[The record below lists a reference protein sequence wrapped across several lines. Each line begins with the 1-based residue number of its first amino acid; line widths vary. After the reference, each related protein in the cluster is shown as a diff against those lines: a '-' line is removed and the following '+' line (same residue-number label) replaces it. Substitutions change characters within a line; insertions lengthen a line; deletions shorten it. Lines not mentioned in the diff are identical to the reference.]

1 MLNDND
7 IITINISIFQ
17 KQLALFNNVDISP
30 NNFKKRQELE
40 SSFSCFSTN
49 NEHNIS
55 DWTEKKSYNCKY
67 WKDNNRHCVAP
78 KSNNRLHI
86 LPLNFTE
93 EDKSRK
99 RFIGFMNK
107 LTESNA
113 LTILPQIEQEISNST
128 QKDVLYKII
137 WNFIENSSDKKY
149 IQLLKYYDKEYN
161 FNHFKKYISE
171 NQWYPSEFILN
182 KNILNLKEDEYDI
195 YCQYVKWKKQ
205 QINTLR
211 AWCNFWKKDDVTENF
226 ERLIESVFNHLEQ
239 VIVNIS
245 KERKHILDYYF
256 EFLYIIINRDQHKKY
271 SERIQQLP
279 IANLESSS
287 KFLLKNLLEI

>member
-1 MLNDND
+1 
-7 IITINISIFQ
+7 
-17 KQLALFNNVDISP
+17 
-30 NNFKKRQELE
+30 
-40 SSFSCFSTN
+40 
-49 NEHNIS
+49 
-55 DWTEKKSYNCKY
+55 
-67 WKDNNRHCVAP
+67 
-78 KSNNRLHI
+78 
-86 LPLNFTE
+86 
-93 EDKSRK
+93 
-99 RFIGFMNK
+99 MNK